1 MHICLVNR
9 AFLICVRYHTM
20 LYCFVLFMVNL
31 GDTTT
36 LRQNN
41 QLKCWTGEKAQF
53 TTLATHFFVIFKRRE
68 QFVCTLLQNILACDF
83 HCRTGQLDNVV
94 FIPAAISA
102 AGMINEHYCSALKLN
117 LSGQAA
123 SCFGRT
129 VNSVRRSTEIR
140 SQLLFFLLL
149 RLEGDPQKI
158 GHSYYYCSFFRLEG
172 KLSPWS
178 NENCKRKELL
188 SF

>member
-1 MHICLVNR
+1 MASHVSHWCENLVRKQKIYTFGNFLHICLVNR
-9 AFLICVRYHTM
+9 AFLICVRYHAI
-20 LYCFVLFMVNL
+20 LYCLVLFIGNL

-36 LRQNN
+36 LRQNK
-41 QLKCWTGEKAQF
+41 QLKCWTGEKAQPWQP
-53 TTLATHFFVIFKRRE
+53 TFFVIFKKRE
-68 QFVCTLLQNILACDF
+68 QFVCTLLLNILACDF
-83 HCRTGQLDNVV
+83 HCRTGQLDNIV

-102 AGMINEHYCSALKLN
+102 ASMINEHYCSALKLN

-149 RLEGDPQKI
+149 TYLD
-158 GHSYYYCSFFRLEG
+158 
-172 KLSPWS
+172 
-178 NENCKRKELL
+178 
-188 SF
+188 